1 MHCDKSKIWGYL
13 TIVGAA
19 LFHLSLG
26 YNYTIGNMNPYLIS
40 YMNITAG
47 ETVWFHAVVIS
58 GQALSMPLGGYL
70 ESKIGFRPVVAIGGI
85 MCSGGVA
92 LSSLTVNHGIG
103 PFIVTYAVMFGL
115 GMGLPYSVL
124 FTIAAA
130 WFPKHRAV
138 VVGIILG
145 GLGMG
150 ALVFT
155 PTQTALINPDNLDT
169 SDERV
174 RSRIPTSFLI
184 LAALMFALQLIG
196 FFLCRK
202 YKPPAEE
209 EEKAEEESS
218 ELEISVDQTLA
229 TDVYKPDHKIEHV
242 QITYDYTITEAL
254 RSIDFYLIAFLV
266 FINTVPITL
275 QASSYKVFG
284 KQNHLDDRFLS
295 TVATCTSIFN
305 CSGRVIWGLI
315 CDKISFKFPLGWM
328 LVQWALL
335 FGTFPAIATTSAFR
349 ALFAIWVFL
358 LFFTMAGHFVLL
370 PGACS
375 RIFGPKYMATTYGL
389 LYFTTAPSAL
399 ILAAIVSQFD
409 IAQNF
414 DLVFYCCCGLCCLGF
429 LISIF
434 LKDTQSKLG
443 RSTRICADMCNVCRS
458 IPKSAIEAEKEDFED
473 SNIYD
478 ETFDL

>member
-275 QASSYKVFG
+275 QASSYK
-284 KQNHLDDRFLS
+284 
-295 TVATCTSIFN
+295 
-305 CSGRVIWGLI
+305 
-315 CDKISFKFPLGWM
+315 FPLGWM

-389 LYFTTAPSAL
+389 LYFTTVSSHDHPSIDAPSAL

-414 DLVFYCCCGLCCLGF
+414 DLVFYCCCGLCCLGKYS
-429 LISIF
+429 ISIF
-434 LKDTQSKLG
+434 MAKW
-443 RSTRICADMCNVCRS
+443 
-458 IPKSAIEAEKEDFED
+458 
-473 SNIYD
+473 
-478 ETFDL
+478 